1 MHSQEEINEKEKR
14 NENEN
19 ENENEKG
26 KERKENEGFV
36 RTWDIK
42 IKAPKELV

>member
-1 MHSQEEINEKEKR
+1 MRREKKEKEKEE
-14 NENEN
+14 ENE
-19 ENENEKG
+19 

-42 IKAPKELV
+42 IKAPKKLV

>member
-1 MHSQEEINEKEKR
+1 MRRGKKKEK
-14 NENEN
+14 ENEN
-19 ENENEKG
+19 ENE

-42 IKAPKELV
+42 IKAPKKLV